1 MPAPPPIRQFLFPI
15 QFDLGEPQPNRR
27 PFVATLFRADVTS
40 LAPPIGSDR
49 PVRITHAALRA
60 LDLNKLIG
68 LPIHA
73 TPNLDGHWLE
83 RAGNRIVL
91 PVGAITA
98 ASLQGDVVIGAGVLW
113 DRDHP
118 ELVNRIKVLSDQGKL
133 AVSWEI
139 EGVVLQDADDH
150 YRILQFIPTG
160 FALLSAD
167 VAAYRALMPALAALA
182 NKEHYDPTTLPTEV
196 LLDDHR
202 LLHAYYATI
211 RRGREVT
218 GWTLSQVVRFHAA
231 VVDEMLLRHLRHH
244 RGEGFSRQLNEESL
258 RLQVLPIFTDEVWS
272 SLQGVFVV
280 SEKVA
285 KEWQRSAERH
295 ERIELTSPPQDQ
307 PIGMPLGLAVGDY
320 ILAAIAF
327 ARKNG
332 KTFLAFLD
340 IPQRPIPVK
349 AVAAKADSRREKIR
363 RASAVLSE
371 LPDTIVLPG
380 YVAVTGSSL
389 LTDHAADLDLLILDD
404 GQWTKLRNAFAVSK
418 PIHVV
423 LTKQPA
429 GLSVP
434 VYDLVLVKRVR
445 APIEPADEPLSLCP
459 HRTVV
464 LSEDQIASFLAARMR
479 SLGDLPI
486 YPLAGWFSDR
496 VPTERA
502 LLILSREECRA
513 ELSEGAIVPMD
524 ELAAALPASCLSA
537 TCEVW
542 WLDGEWHLADCLW
555 WNATR
560 VAELPFSWRLSFVG
574 KLSAALGL
582 PVVPWQT
589 ISETHKAPSAP
600 IFVFTDGQNPYAAG
614 RWVLQRQRSCSDA
627 QNPASD

>member
-1 MPAPPPIRQFLFPI
+1 MPATPPIRQFLFPI

-49 PVRITHAALRA
+49 PVRITHAALQA

-118 ELVNRIKVLSDQGKL
+118 ELVNRIKALSDQGKL

-211 RRGREVT
+211 RRGKEVT

-258 RLQVLPIFTDEVWS
+258 RLQALPIFTDEVWS
-272 SLQGVFVV
+272 SLQGVWVV
-280 SEKVA
+280 SEKTA
-285 KEWQRSAERH
+285 KEWQRSAEHH
-295 ERIELTSPPQDQ
+295 ERIELTNPPQDQ
-307 PIGMPLGLAVGDY
+307 PTGAPLGLAVGDY
-320 ILAAIAF
+320 ILAAVAIV
-327 ARKNG
+327 RKHG
-332 KTFLAFLD
+332 KTYLAFLD
-340 IPQRPIPVK
+340 VPKRPIPVK
-349 AVAAKADSRREKIR
+349 AVVAKASRRQEKLQ

-404 GQWTKLRNAFAVSK
+404 GQWTKLRDAFAVSK
-418 PIHVV
+418 PVHIV
-423 LTKQPA
+423 LTKQPS

-445 APIEPADEPLSLCP
+445 APIEPADEPPSLCP
-459 HRTVV
+459 HRTIV
-464 LSEDQIASFLAARMR
+464 LPEDQVASFLAARMR
-479 SLGDLPI
+479 SLGDLSI
-486 YPLAGWFSDR
+486 YPLAGWFSDK

-502 LLILSREECRA
+502 LLLLSREGCRA

-524 ELAAALPASCLSA
+524 ELATALPASCLSA

-560 VAELPFSWRLSFVG
+560 VAELPFPWRLSFVG

-589 ISETHKAPSAP
+589 VSEASRAPSAP
-600 IFVFTDGQNPYAAG
+600 IFVFTDGQSPYAAG
-614 RWVLQRQRSCSDA
+614 RWVVRRQRSDPGA